1 MARLC
6 ASRSESSRFQA
17 TGYRIQS
24 DRIEEWCH
32 HHICPGCSRGFDR
45 SIHVR
50 HQVARGLRAE
60 GTGMGVLNPNKGDGP
75 HGRLQQLRSRTAG
88 DGVRRVTLSRC
99 RRIASTFRLTVQKTS
114 FTAFLRR
121 RAVE

>member
-1 MARLC
+1 VPVDLSHH
-6 ASRSESSRFQA
+6 ASRQL
-17 TGYRIQS
+17 GYRIQS

-50 HQVARGLRAE
+50 HQVARALRAE
-60 GTGMGVLNPNKGDGP
+60 GTGMGVLNPNKETVPTGIYSSCEVV
-75 HGRLQQLRSRTAG
+75 LLEV
-88 DGVRRVTLSRC
+88 GVRRAPLSRY

-121 RAVE
+121 RAAE

>member
-1 MARLC
+1 MMARLC

-50 HQVARGLRAE
+50 HQVARALRAE
-60 GTGMGVLNPNKGDGP
+60 GTGMGVLNPNKETVPTGIYSSCEVV
-75 HGRLQQLRSRTAG
+75 LLEV
-88 DGVRRVTLSRC
+88 GVRRAPLSRY
-99 RRIASTFRLTVQKTS
+99 RRIASTFRLTV
-114 FTAFLRR
+114 
-121 RAVE
+121 